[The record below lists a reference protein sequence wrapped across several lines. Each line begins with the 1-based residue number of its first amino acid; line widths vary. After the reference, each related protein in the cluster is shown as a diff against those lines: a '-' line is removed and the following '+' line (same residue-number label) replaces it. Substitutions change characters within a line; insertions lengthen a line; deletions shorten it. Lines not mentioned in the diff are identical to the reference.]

1 MCNLDL
7 LSSITI
13 IPFIDRRGGGVVS
26 LQWCKWSHAVISK
39 YQKLQCS
46 LVISHWRHQLGHR
59 GTCPPLPWSGHVPP
73 PPLLELAHVQC
84 TPVWQFLFTYGRLLW
99 TPHIFL
105 CHPQNHSRLSIGLTS
120 IYYICVEIYVI
131 SALYFVN
138 VPLLA
143 QRPGD
148 ATVINNIKGGPKRE
162 AVDFKTP
169 RSIFMIFAH
178 LQSDT
183 ALG

>member
-1 MCNLDL
+1 MQVITCSDL
-7 LSSITI
+7 E
-13 IPFIDRRGGGVVS
+13 VS
-26 LQWCKWSHAVISK
+26 KIAMQPG
-39 YQKLQCS
+39 YQS
-46 LVISHWRHQLGHR
+46 LAAPAGAPGHVP
-59 GTCPPLPWSGHVPP
+59 PPLPWSGHVPP

-105 CHPQNHSRLSIGLTS
+105 FHPQNHSRLSIGLTS